1 MKKTICLLLA
11 LLLTAS
17 LLTGCGPN
25 IDTTHPKN
33 AERSIVATIFP
44 IADWV
49 WHVLGDQADKWS
61 ITVLEDNGADLH
73 SYQPTAE
80 DMIQVADCD
89 LFLCVGGESDKWVD
103 DALNNGGKPERRALK
118 LIEKLGSAAVTEE
131 LVEGMEAEEEE
142 EEEGPAFD
150 EHIWLS
156 VKNAAIL
163 CQVLADTLSEIDP
176 EHASSYAEASKA
188 YIEQLNALDQRFE
201 EMAANA
207 FHDTVVCADR
217 FPFRYLMDDYHI
229 NYYAAFLG
237 CSAESEASFETVV
250 FLAGKVDELNLHG
263 VIQTETS
270 DGKLSHTVLDNCESK
285 EHCVIFTLDS
295 IQSGK
300 VGYSPGGSPEPFYPD
315 YLSIMENN
323 LDLLSGALNA
333 GRED

>member
-17 LLTGCGPN
+17 LLSGCGPS
-25 IDTTHPKN
+25 IDTAHPKN

-80 DMIQVADCD
+80 DMVQVADCD
-89 LFLCVGGESDKWVD
+89 LFLCIGGESDKWMN
-103 DALNNGGKPERRALK
+103 DALNNGGNPARRILK
-118 LIEKLGSAAVTEE
+118 LIDELGSTAVTEE
-131 LVEGMEAEEEE
+131 LIEGMEPEDEEEE
-142 EEEGPAFD
+142 PALD

-156 VKNAAIL
+156 LKNAAIL
-163 CQVLADTLSEIDP
+163 CDVLAKTLSEIDP
-176 EHASSYAEASKA
+176 EHAASYAEGAKA
-188 YIEQLNALDQRFE
+188 YIEEIDALDAKYE
-201 EMAANA
+201 EMAAKA

-229 NYYAAFLG
+229 KYYAAFMG

-250 FLAGKVDELNLHG
+250 FLAGKVDELDLHG

-270 DGKLSHTVLDNCESK
+270 DGKLSHTVLDNCESR
-285 EHCVIFTLDS
+285 ELCVIFTLDS
-295 IQSGK
+295 MQSGK
-300 VGYSPGGSPEPFYPD
+300 VNYDAGSPNLFYPD
-315 YLSIMENN
+315 YLSIMESN
-323 LDLLSGALNA
+323 LDRLSAALNA